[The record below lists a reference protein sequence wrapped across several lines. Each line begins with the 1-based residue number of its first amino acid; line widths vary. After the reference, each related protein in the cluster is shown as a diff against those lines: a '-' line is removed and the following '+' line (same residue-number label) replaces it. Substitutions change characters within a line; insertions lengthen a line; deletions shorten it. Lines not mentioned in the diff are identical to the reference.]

1 MKKSFYPL
9 AFGAK
14 LIVGGLLATS
24 LLSPQT
30 ANAQQATE
38 RVYATSQTTGG
49 SLLTTT
55 SAPTNA
61 VDGDPL
67 TASTLNLPVGVGGLL
82 NRHQTLSFA
91 SARPAN
97 STTYVKIGT
106 ETGLVAVGNTVTLQ
120 AYNGNSAVGSPV
132 SVPNLANLLNG
143 GNDIEVSI
151 TPSASYTGVRVTL
164 GTTVL
169 GLVSSLSVYE
179 AYYVENATSTI
190 ACGTP
195 IDNLN
200 GVATLGVAS
209 FTGSVANPLNAYDD
223 DDATYATLNS
233 GVANVAGYVQE
244 TVVFPGTAATG
255 DEVRVLLSTPAA
267 LLNIDLLASLTV
279 ITYDGA
285 TVVDE
290 YGDGAGLLNIT
301 LLSGSSN
308 TAWATFS
315 ASAPFDRIQVRLGGV
330 GSVLTQLRVH
340 EIQRAIP
347 APTVTALQADIYAY
361 EGNDA
366 NLTATLSNASDNLV
380 WFDAPL
386 GGSAVTSPL
395 NTDNQGGNTITVY
408 AAAERNGCTDE
419 SDRAEVNVHVV
430 DFTNESPDNGTVNI
444 AYNSSVAVNPPVS
457 SSLPNTP
464 DYSYTL
470 VTGSLP
476 TGITLNPDGTLSG
489 TPTVDGSFPISI
501 AVDDV
506 ANNIPVGTFNYN
518 ITIDDV
524 PMPLNWAGFSAK
536 VSDNQAVVLN
546 WETRDEVDNSHFVLE
561 KSYDGKNFDGFAKV
575 GAKNQMVNDYTYTD
589 AKPGQNAVYYRI
601 QQVDIDGKSSYS
613 RTVSVNIGNIANSDA
628 FNIVPNPSVG
638 QVTVQIA
645 ANSNVSQ
652 VVITDLSGK
661 VVANQSA
668 THSTVQLNLAPG
680 IYLVNA
686 IDAAG
691 NKISTQ
697 KAVVR

>member
-1 MKKSFYPL
+1 MKKTIYPFAL
-9 AFGAK
+9 GAK
-14 LIVGGLLATS
+14 LLVGGLLTAS
-24 LLSPQT
+24 LLAPQT
-30 ANAQQATE
+30 ASAQQATQ

-67 TASTLNLPVGVGGLL
+67 TASTLNLPVGLGGLL

-132 SVPNLANLLNG
+132 SVSNLADLLNG

-164 GTTVL
+164 GTTVV

-179 AYYVENATSTI
+179 AYYVENATGDI
-190 ACGTP
+190 ACNTP

-200 GVATLGVAS
+200 GVATLGLAS
-209 FTGSVANPLNAYDD
+209 FTGSVLNPLNAYDGD
-223 DDATYATLNS
+223 EATYATLNS
-233 GVANVAGYVQE
+233 GLANVAGYVQE
-244 TVVFPGTAATG
+244 TVIFPGTAATG

-267 LLNIDLLASLTV
+267 LVNAELLASLSV
-279 ITYDGA
+279 LTYNGG
-285 TVVDE
+285 VLVDE

-301 LLSGSSN
+301 LLGGS
-308 TAWATFS
+308 TTEAWATFT
-315 ASAPFDRIQVRLGGV
+315 ASGPFDRIQVRLGGV
-330 GSVLTQLRVH
+330 GSILTQLRIH

-347 APTVTALQADIYAY
+347 APTVTAIQEDVYVY

-366 NLTATLSNASDNLV
+366 AVTATLSNASDNLV
-380 WFDAPL
+380 WFDAAV
-386 GGSAVTSPL
+386 GGSPVTTPV
-395 NTDNQGGNTITVY
+395 NTDNQGGTTITIY
-408 AAAERNGCTDE
+408 AAAERNGCTDA

-430 DFTNESPDNGTVNI
+430 DFSTQSPDAGTVNI
-444 AYNSSVAVNPPVS
+444 AYNSTVAIIPPAVNV
-457 SSLPNTP
+457 LPNTP
-464 DYSYTL
+464 SYAYVLQSGT
-470 VTGSLP
+470 LP
-476 TGITLNPDGTLSG
+476 TGITLNPDGSLTG
-489 TPTVDGSFPISI
+489 TPIVDGTFPITV

-506 ANNIPVGTFNYN
+506 ANNIPVGEFSYN
-518 ITIDDV
+518 IVISDV
-524 PMPLNWAGFSAK
+524 PMPLNWAAFSAK
-536 VSDNQAVVLN
+536 VNGDRSVDLN
-546 WETRDEVDNSHFVLE
+546 WATRDEVDNSHFVVE
-561 KSYDGKNFDGFAKV
+561 KSVDGKNFKGFAKV
-575 GAKNQMVNDYTYTD
+575 TAKNGMSNDYVYTD
-589 AKPGQNAVYYRI
+589 AAPGSNVVYYRI

-613 RTVSVNIGNIANSDA
+613 KTVSVNIGTIAAKTFDIA
-628 FNIVPNPSVG
+628 PNPSIG
-638 QVTVQIA
+638 QVNIRIA
-645 ANSNVSQ
+645 ANTDISK

-661 VVANQSA
+661 VVANQAAASL
-668 THSTVQLNLAPG
+668 VQLNLAPG

-686 IDAAG
+686 IDVAG